1 VETRR
6 VRCRSALEPATVATW
21 PGVRQVHRDGAWLQL
36 ASDQVEMV
44 VRRLLEAD
52 PALAGLEVQ
61 AAGLDEAFCDL
72 TRDQAVASFDPREAA

>member
-1 VETRR
+1 
-6 VRCRSALEPATVATW
+6 
-21 PGVRQVHRDGAWLQL
+21 
-36 ASDQVEMV
+36 M

-72 TRDQAVASFDPREAA
+72 TRDDRVACSVLREAA